1 MTPFLSFITLA
12 FFAGMVFASSINAGM
27 RELRVESN
35 LEKRYATNT
44 CSDDNQ
50 AEFVSDS

>member
-1 MTPFLSFITLA
+1 MISFLSFITLA
-12 FFAGMVFASSINAGM
+12 FGGMVVASGINAGM
-27 RELRVESN
+27 RELRMESN
-35 LEKRYATNT
+35 LDKRYATNT